1 MIIGNKNISNIKS
14 FALSQIG
21 ASHKEYE
28 ICEDYSGVY
37 QDDIM
42 SIVCVAD
49 GHGDSR
55 CFRANIGSQIAVE
68 VGIQAVREFITNQP
82 NIDLKDTKEA
92 DKAFVQL
99 KTYIL
104 YKWLEKIKEH
114 LDYNPLLDRERT
126 LMNLEMQEEYERE
139 ATIKSFPILYGSTF
153 VLACVTN
160 GFYFALQLGD
170 GDFVVC
176 NKKYNMPMPEDE
188 RCVGNFTTSLCN
200 NDAMDSFR
208 HVYGKGNP
216 KAIFISSDG
225 LKNSF
230 ESESYYLTFL
240 KKVEDDVL
248 ENGEDKASH
257 DLSAFFDTLSEMGS
271 HDDISLAGI
280 INVGEHV

>member
-21 ASHKEYE
+21 ASHKDYE
-28 ICEDYSGVY
+28 ICEDYSGSY

-55 CFRANIGSQIAVE
+55 CVRANIGSQIAVE
-68 VGIQAVREFITNQP
+68 VGIQAVREFMANQP
-82 NIDLKDTKEA
+82 NIDFKDTKEA

-104 YKWLEKIKEH
+104 YKWIEKIKEH
-114 LDYNPLLDRERT
+114 LDYNPLKDDERG
-126 LMNLEMQEEYERE
+126 LMDIEMQEEYERDG
-139 ATIKSFPILYGSTF
+139 TIKYFPLLYGSTF
-153 VLACVTN
+153 ILACVTN

-170 GDFVVC
+170 GDVVLRT
-176 NKKYNMPMPEDE
+176 KKAYSFPMPEDE

-200 NDAMDSFR
+200 SDAIDSFR
-208 HVYGKGNP
+208 HFYEKGSP
-216 KAIFISSDG
+216 RALFVCTDG

-230 ESESYYLTFL
+230 AESKFLFLFLEKVGENVVES
-240 KKVEDDVL
+240 
-248 ENGEDKASH
+248 GEVKAVN
-257 DLSAFFDTLSEMGS
+257 DLSVFLDTLSEMGS
-271 HDDISLAGI
+271 RDDISIGAI
-280 INVGEHV
+280 IDIGE